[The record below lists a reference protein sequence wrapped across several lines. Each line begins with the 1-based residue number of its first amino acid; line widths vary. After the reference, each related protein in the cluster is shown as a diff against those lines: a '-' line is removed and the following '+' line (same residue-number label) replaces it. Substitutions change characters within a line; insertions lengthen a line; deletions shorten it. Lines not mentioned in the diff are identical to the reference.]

1 MDVPTLIGIP
11 ILLGAV
17 VLFLIPAVKLAVRLT
32 ESVVRLIES

>member
-17 VLFLIPAVKLAVRLT
+17 VRFLILAVKLAVRLT